1 METDLVLSSGF
12 LAFARQT
19 GVLSAVED
27 TGLQVGGVCGTSS
40 GALAGALWCAGHSA
54 TTIAEKLSAQTPL
67 SMLRPGLHIWR
78 GLFGMGAVVEQ
89 LRAWLPP
96 TFADLER
103 PLGVGVMDAE
113 GRSILLHQGS
123 LPEAVAASCAIP
135 WLFQPIDI
143 GGVLYRD
150 GGVVDR
156 TGLSAWRAWRGKRP
170 TVLHLVERTGG
181 AVVEEASISPDLSVI
196 HTAKS
201 GARFWNLGDFWKQ
214 HAEAYR
220 SASEVLLGQANG

>member
-27 TGLQVGGVCGTSS
+27 SGIQVGGVCGTSS

-54 TTIAEKLSAQTPL
+54 TSIAEKLSAQTPL
-67 SMLRPGLHIWR
+67 SMLRPGFHVWR
-78 GLFGMGAVVEQ
+78 GLFGMKAVLDQ
-89 LRAWLPP
+89 LREWLPP
-96 TFADLER
+96 TFEDLGR
-103 PLGVGVMDAE
+103 PLGVGVMSAE
-113 GRSILLHQGS
+113 RRSILLCDGP

-135 WLFQPIDI
+135 WVFQPIDV
-143 GGVLYRD
+143 GGTLYRD

-156 TGLSAWRAWRGKRP
+156 TAMTAWRAWRGKRP

-181 AVVEEASISPDLSVI
+181 AEVKDDSIPDDLCVI
-196 HTAKS
+196 RTAKS
-201 GARFWNLGDFWKQ
+201 GARFWNLGDFTKQ
-214 HAEAYR
+214 HEEAYR
-220 SASEVLLGQANG
+220 AASEVLMREGNG